1 MTTRR
6 QFLKWTAL
14 SSALAFGCPLLAQE
28 SKKKVL
34 YYDYSS
40 GYIHEPTRD
49 VDGKPGKCGSFFKAF
64 GEKNGLDV
72 VCTKDGNVFAEDL
85 TQYSAII
92 LYTSGDL
99 YVRNPR
105 CPGNPVPA
113 GTQEKLVDAV
123 RAGVGLLS
131 LHPTTDSWRCN
142 GTAYVSKA
150 TEEIYANDPVEII
163 TLFTKLVGGQFI
175 IHGPQQEAEVV
186 FADPVELPCLKAIP
200 EKKYRVFEE
209 WYCLKNLN
217 PDMHVYLTLNT
228 EGMKGDCY
236 SRPPFPVVW
245 ARKEG
250 KGVSAYSAFG
260 HGPQQWDNPFIQNVS
275 SDLLLL
281 VSGKISTD
289 LTPNMKTAC
298 PNAAIAH
305 F

>member
-1 MTTRR
+1 MKRR
-6 QFLKWTAL
+6 LFLKLTAL
-14 SSALAFGCPLLAQE
+14 SSTLSFGVPLWAQE
-28 SKKKVL
+28 PKKKVL

-49 VDGKPGKCGSFFKAF
+49 HGGKTGICGTFFKTV
-64 GEKNGLDV
+64 GEKHGLEV
-72 VCTKDGNVFAEDL
+72 ICTKDGNIFAEDL
-85 TQYSAII
+85 TRFSAII

-99 YVRNPR
+99 YVRNPH

-142 GTAYVSKA
+142 GTSYVSRA
-150 TEEIYANDPVEII
+150 TEETYRNDPVHVI
-163 TLFTKLVGGQFI
+163 TPFTKLVGGQFI
-175 IHGPQQEAEVV
+175 MHGPQQEAEV
-186 FADPVELPCLKAIP
+186 FFSDPVELPSLKAVP
-200 EKKYRVFEE
+200 GKSYRCFEE
-209 WYCLKNLN
+209 WYCMKNFN

-228 EGMKGDCY
+228 QGMTGDCY

-245 ARKEG
+245 ARQEE

-260 HGPQQWDNPFIQNVS
+260 HGPRQWNDPFIQSVS
-275 SDLLLL
+275 EDLLLL
-281 VSGKISTD
+281 VTGKISTN